1 MRSFKQFVEDV
12 SVGGGALGPAAAAG
26 HGGDVGNTDFFAPGD
41 ARIPYAIGSK
51 KIKGKSGK
59 TKILVQRRNTFKYF

>member
-1 MRSFKQFVEDV
+1 MKTYKQFVEDV

-51 KIKGKSGK
+51 KPRNKKK
-59 TKILVQRRNTFKYF
+59 QPKILVQRRSMFKYL